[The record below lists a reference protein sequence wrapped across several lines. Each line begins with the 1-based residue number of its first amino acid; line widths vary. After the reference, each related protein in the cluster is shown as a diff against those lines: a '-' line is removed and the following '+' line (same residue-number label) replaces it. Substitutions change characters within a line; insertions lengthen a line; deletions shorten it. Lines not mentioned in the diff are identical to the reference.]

1 MLISGIADCQQHW
14 VKPIANTGTFVYN
27 DKVNQ
32 GIVGSISPG
41 CLYKLPLIE
50 MDCEKKLLKEK
61 EVCELI
67 GCSKSTLWRMVGR
80 GDFPRPYKFGQR
92 LTRWNNYEIHI
103 WMTELCETI

>member
-1 MLISGIADCQQHW
+1 MEI
-14 VKPIANTGTFVYN
+14 
-27 DKVNQ
+27 
-32 GIVGSISPG
+32 
-41 CLYKLPLIE
+41 
-50 MDCEKKLLKEK
+50 EKKLLKEK

>member
-1 MLISGIADCQQHW
+1 MLISGIADCPHYL
-14 VKPIANTGTFVYN
+14 VKPIANTGTSVYN
-27 DKVNQ
+27 GKVNQ
-32 GIVGSISPG
+32 GIVRSIPPA
-41 CLYKLPLIE
+41 CIYKLLLIAME
-50 MDCEKKLLKEK
+50 YEKKLLKEK

-103 WMTELCETI
+103 WMTELCETT

>member
-1 MLISGIADCQQHW
+1 MLSAEGRNITLVQTRHVLPVRLLVQVLRQRVGW
-14 VKPIANTGTFVYN
+14 VDLTRHAAH
-27 DKVNQ
+27 
-32 GIVGSISPG
+32 VGQA
-41 CLYKLPLIE
+41 KLDE
-50 MDCEKKLLKEK
+50 LLKEK

-103 WMTELCETI
+103 WMTELCETT